1 MSSSCKTRAC
11 YTCEHCGYKT
21 NRKYN
26 LQLHLSKKNSCKP
39 ANFDTIVL
47 PGENNV
53 ISSVNS
59 VSPGVNTSSRYRC
72 ETCFRTFTTR
82 QSKHRHVK
90 RANCMPV
97 ETSVEDQT
105 AIGHLHDTIQ
115 KLQDKVS
122 ELECENNSNITNI
135 NTVYNTNHVTI
146 NQYFSYDR
154 PYIGHVN
161 AEVVK
166 QLYLDNQRNMK
177 RMINEATRTIYKQ
190 IPKNNSF
197 NFPLGV
203 KSNFVEVFY
212 NNEKRI
218 LPLQD
223 VIDVVLQQTSAA
235 CERHLRAHYYD
246 GSIKGTA
253 CLNHADVLEDL
264 AIQSIDTDKEYRLT
278 FFPSVKTAIMECLN
292 DDDREEVKD

>member
-1 MSSSCKTRAC
+1 MKSSSCKQRTL
-11 YTCEHCGYKT
+11 YKCEHCGYET

-26 LQLHLSKKNSCKP
+26 LQLHLNKKTSCKTVKD
-39 ANFDTIVL
+39 DTILL
-47 PGENNV
+47 PGEQNV
-53 ISSVNS
+53 VSSVNS
-59 VSPGVNTSSRYRC
+59 VIPNVNIPRYRC

-90 RANCMPV
+90 RANCSAPDA
-97 ETSVEDQT
+97 SVEDQSV
-105 AIGHLHDTIQ
+105 IGHLHDTIQ
-115 KLQDKVS
+115 KLQNKVT
-122 ELECENNSNITNI
+122 ELNENNSNVTNI
-135 NTVYNTNHVTI
+135 NTVYNTNNVTI

-166 QLYLDNQRNMK
+166 QLYLDNERNMK

-264 AIQSIDTDKEYRLT
+264 AVQSIDTDKEYRLT

-292 DDDREEVKD
+292 AEEKEDE

>member
-1 MSSSCKTRAC
+1 MKSSSCKQRTL
-11 YTCEHCGYKT
+11 YKCEHCGYET

-39 ANFDTIVL
+39 INFDTIIL
-47 PGENNV
+47 PGEKNV
-53 ISSVNS
+53 VSNVNS
-59 VSPGVNTSSRYRC
+59 VIPDVNTLPRYRC
-72 ETCFRTFTTR
+72 ETCLRTFTTR

-90 RANCMPV
+90 RANCTAPNS
-97 ETSVEDQT
+97 SVEDQNV
-105 AIGHLHDTIQ
+105 IGHLQDTIQ
-115 KLQDKVS
+115 KLQNKVT
-122 ELECENNSNITNI
+122 ELNESHSNVTNI

-161 AEVVK
+161 ADVVK
-166 QLYLDNQRNMK
+166 QLYLDNERNMK

-246 GSIKGTA
+246 GSIKGSA
-253 CLNHADVLEDL
+253 CLTHADVLEDL
-264 AIQSIDTDKEYRLT
+264 AVQNIDTDKEYRLT

-292 DDDREEVKD
+292 DDEKNTDDN